1 MSLCHCA
8 LEKQRKI
15 DWRQYESSGS
25 RHDACVTVCVL
36 YVLCCTGRLWG
47 SVTHFNK
54 FYLQLNTKWVR
65 WMQKRR
71 RRWKERK
78 ERNHLS
84 WSGSILKLFLFFT
97 PFSGVGY
104 SFTPLPIHLNMYKW
118 ISGDIFSYIFTF
130 ALSCMGGNGG
140 SLVILPSFHENRIE
154 LNTTHRRRECREQSE
169 SRNFKYRAS
178 VKVKE
183 CVCAVLQHLRRFVT
197 SVEREIIKIHSYRAE
212 CLLF

>member
-1 MSLCHCA
+1 MKREKRTKSPELKRQHLKTFPLLYTLQWCWLFIHSITYSL
-8 LEKQRKI
+8 EYVQVNK
-15 DWRQYESSGS
+15 WRY
-25 RHDACVTVCVL
+25 
-36 YVLCCTGRLWG
+36 
-47 SVTHFNK
+47 
-54 FYLQLNTKWVR
+54 
-65 WMQKRR
+65 
-71 RRWKERK
+71 
-78 ERNHLS
+78 
-84 WSGSILKLFLFFT
+84 FL
-97 PFSGVGY
+97 
-104 SFTPLPIHLNMYKW
+104 
-118 ISGDIFSYIFTF
+118 SYIFTF

-183 CVCAVLQHLRRFVT
+183 CVCTVLQHLRRFVT